1 MMCHK
6 RLGEDKPLALV
17 LWSSIH
23 CNTLKENQKV
33 YSLKLENINQNI
45 EKSFPRD
52 DQRIPSAIR
61 STMPVTLSRG
71 ACITCSKKCSKHHK
85 VFVFLATVGY
95 TLVDGEEDDILHLN
109 CHNTPWHLSQ
119 VSKQKQHVDKSVEDV
134 NSNISAKDKT
144 V

>member
-1 MMCHK
+1 MVLLLASLGALYVMMCHK

-71 ACITCSKKCSKHHK
+71 ACITCSKKCSEHHS
-85 VFVFLATVGY
+85 FLFLATVGFR
-95 TLVDGEEDDILHLN
+95 EP
-109 CHNTPWHLSQ
+109 TPDHFSCFFIKLIKGDHSRL
-119 VSKQKQHVDKSVEDV
+119 
-134 NSNISAKDKT
+134 
-144 V
+144 